1 MDLIFRRRA
10 IFTGMRPYFDD
21 HTLLDAINLWQSEY
35 SQKPK
40 FALSVFVARCC
51 NSEVLKSERAKILK
65 AIFMA
70 LELSPDELLPDPFIA
85 LQQKKTLSS
94 ENAEAHEAYQTTV
107 FIKLLQQLFAKFNK
121 DDEKSI
127 RSFVI
132 KHLAELETDKMRL
145 MYIRDWFT
153 MSAETL
159 EGQHDLDVLQKLV
172 NLCYMAMC
180 ELAGPVKADQFLGLA
195 IKETEPLAT
204 EIGFRLHDLL

>member
-70 LELSPDELLPDPFIA
+70 LELSPDELLPDPFVA
-85 LQQKKTLSS
+85 LQQQKTLSS

-127 RSFVI
+127 RGFVI

-153 MSAETL
+153 MSAGTL
-159 EGQHDLDVLQKLV
+159 EGQHDLAVLQKLV

-195 IKETEPLAT
+195 IKETEPLAN

>member
-51 NSEVLKSERAKILK
+51 NSEVLKCERAKILK

-94 ENAEAHEAYQTTV
+94 ENTEAHEAYQTTV

-127 RSFVI
+127 RGFVI

-153 MSAETL
+153 MSAQTL